1 MDREVSVDNFTSE
14 ETFRVVLPTWSGPMD
29 LLLDL
34 IKSAKMNIRDVVISK
49 ITSDYL
55 KALDL
60 LQKKNV
66 ELSADFLVMASLLI
80 LIKTRELLPRD
91 ERVEI
96 EDDLWGGKI
105 DSKDLIQQLLL
116 YEKFRRAAQTLAAR
130 ASVDD
135 ELIIAS
141 DKGAVREILPN
152 AKGEEKIAKMSLAK
166 LMQSFAKL
174 IEERKWNDDIRSRL
188 TRKKNIS
195 VAKSMEEITQKLQV
209 QEHVSLNELVADED
223 RFVLLS
229 YFLAILE
236 LYKNREIIVWQ
247 REVFGDVFLKKEK
260 AV

>member
-1 MDREVSVDNFTSE
+1 MSVDIDNSTSV
-14 ETFRVVLPTWSGPMD
+14 ETFQVVLPTWSGPMD

-55 KALDL
+55 KAIDL
-60 LQKKNV
+60 LQKRNV
-66 ELSADFLVMASLLI
+66 DLSADFLVMASVLV

-91 ERVEI
+91 ERVEV

-105 DSKDLIQQLLL
+105 DSQDLIQQLLL
-116 YEKFRRAAQTLAAR
+116 YEKFRKAAQTLAER
-130 ASVDD
+130 ASLDN
-135 ELIIAS
+135 ELIVS
-141 DKGAVREILPN
+141 SEKDQKKEILPN
-152 AKGEEKIAKMSLAK
+152 AKGEEKIAKMSLLK
-166 LMQSFAKL
+166 LMQSFADL
-174 IEERKWNDDIRSRL
+174 IEERKWNEDIRHRL

-209 QEHVSLNELVADED
+209 QEHVSLRELAADED

-236 LYKNREIIVWQ
+236 LYKSDQIIVWQ
-247 REVFGDVFLKKEK
+247 REIFGDVLLKKAEQP
-260 AV
+260 